1 MSGPEVNKT
10 DGDEMILPIAIL
22 PYQYSHAEAY
32 MNASKR
38 WINKA
43 IICLEEGKDPEEEI
57 EEAFASYAAM
67 MDYVEEYYF
76 DSGYH
81 GPEKIRKYKNGF
93 RFLQAPLKH
102 LENASLE
109 NASLRKAYEAVQ
121 AVMEEVSRMK
131 AIHMSMQTKRG

>member
-1 MSGPEVNKT
+1 MSGPDVNKT
-10 DGDEMILPIAIL
+10 EGEEMILPIAIL
-22 PYQYSHAEAY
+22 PHQYSHAEAY

-43 IICLEEGKDPEEEI
+43 ILCLEEGKDPEEEI
-57 EEAFASYAAM
+57 EEAFAAYVAM

-76 DSGYH
+76 DRGYH
-81 GPEKIRKYKNGF
+81 APEKIRKYKNGL
-93 RFLQAPLKH
+93 RFLEAPLKH
-102 LENASLE
+102 LENANLK
-109 NASLRKAYEAVQ
+109 KADEAVQ